1 MYGLLVA
8 IHILGVAMWLGSG
21 FTYAIWSSRGRN
33 VANLDVTAFVFR
45 TIARTQAAIT
55 VPGMFLTVISGVILT
70 FVGPYGWFD
79 PAQPWLFAMQAMG
92 LLAFVLALLVLYPRS
107 IRVARLAEQGV
118 RRGHQD
124 ADFYAI
130 NRQQAVLSSVVGL
143 LLVAIIVVVYVLRLP

>member
-1 MYGLLVA
+1 VYGLLVA

-21 FTYAIWSSRGRN
+21 LTYAIWSSRGRN

-45 TIARTQAAIT
+45 TIARAQASIT
-55 VPGMFLTVISGVILT
+55 LPGMFLTIISGVILT

-79 PAQPWLFAMQAMG
+79 PAQHWLFAMQVMG
-92 LLAFVLALLVLYPRS
+92 FVAFILGLVVIYPRT

-124 ADFYAI
+124 AEFYAI

-143 LLVAIIVVVYVLRLP
+143 LLVATIVVVYLLRLP